1 MESSRLRQ
9 VEMEL
14 VRLADNRAVLLAE
27 VPAAVLTAAMK
38 VLEQA
43 RENRAVAE
51 AILAYPAL

>member
-9 VEMEL
+9 VEMEP
-14 VRLADNRAVLLAE
+14 VHLADNRPVPLAE
-27 VPAAVLTAAMK
+27 APAAVMAAATK

-43 RENRAVAE
+43 RENRAAAE